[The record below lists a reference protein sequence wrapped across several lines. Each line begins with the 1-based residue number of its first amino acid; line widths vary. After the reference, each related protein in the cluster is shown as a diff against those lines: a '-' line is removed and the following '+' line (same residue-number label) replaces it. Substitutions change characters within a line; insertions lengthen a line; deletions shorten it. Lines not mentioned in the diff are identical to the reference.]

1 MAKFLV
7 LVIDSFGVGY
17 MDDVPLVRPQD
28 IGANTCGHIFECKP
42 DLQLPTLEMLGIV
55 NALGVK
61 VNNIEFSNVANTG
74 TADLQHDGGDTFMGH
89 QEIMGTRPKMPLR
102 IPFSAVLA
110 DVEAALLEA
119 GYHVSRRGDE
129 PLQYL
134 CVNQHVAIG
143 DNLEADLGQ
152 VFNITANL
160 TEISFD
166 TVRKIGL
173 IVRQHVKV
181 DRVIAFGGLMSS
193 SQQIHDAVEQKEGRY
208 IGINAPKSGAY
219 DNGFKVIHMG
229 YGVDSQHQV
238 PEKLAKKEI
247 QTVLIGKVA
256 DIVENP
262 YGTSYKNL
270 VDSQTILDLTFDE
283 MRKTGSRFIC
293 TNIQETDLS
302 GHAQNV
308 DSYADCL
315 VIVDSNLARIIDVMT
330 SEDCLVVMA
339 DHGNDPTIGHSK
351 HTREKVPL
359 LVYLPGIQSVDL
371 GHRATLS
378 DVGATVCDFFHAEP
392 PQNGTSFLPLM
403 RAQQQGRADE

>member
-7 LVIDSFGVGY
+7 LVIDSFGVGS
-17 MDDVPLVRPQD
+17 MDDVPSVRPQD
-28 IGANTCGHIFECKP
+28 IGANTCGHIFQCKP
-42 DLQLPTLEMLGIV
+42 DLQLPMLEKLGIV
-55 NALGVK
+55 NALGFQA
-61 VNNIEFSNVANTG
+61 NNINFSDEANVG

-89 QEIMGTRPKMPLR
+89 QEIMGTKPKIPLR
-102 IPFSAVLA
+102 IPFSVVLA
-110 DVEAALLEA
+110 DVEAALIAA
-119 GYHVSRRGDE
+119 GFKVSRKGNK

-160 TEISFD
+160 TEIGFD
-166 TVRKIGL
+166 EVRKIGE
-173 IVRQHVKV
+173 IVRQQVKV
-181 DRVIAFGGLMSS
+181 DRVIAFGGLMVS
-193 SQQIHDAVEQKEGRY
+193 SQQMHDAVEQKEGRY

-219 DNGFKVIHMG
+219 DKGFQVVHMG
-229 YGVDSQHQV
+229 YGVDSQQQV
-238 PEKLAKKEI
+238 PEKLVKKRI

-262 YGTSYKNL
+262 HGTSYKNL
-270 VDSQTILDLTFDE
+270 VDSQTIMDLTFEE
-283 MRKTGSRFIC
+283 MCVPGDRFIC

-302 GHAQNV
+302 GHAQSV
-308 DSYADCL
+308 DRYADCL
-315 VIVDSNLARIIDVMT
+315 AIVDKNLARIIEVMT

-359 LVYLPGIQSVDL
+359 LVYQPGIRGVDI
-371 GHRATLS
+371 GQRATLS
-378 DVGATVCDFFHAEP
+378 DVGATVCDFFHAKL
-392 PQNGTSFLPLM
+392 PQNGTSFLSLM
-403 RAQQQGRADE
+403 NSQEKG